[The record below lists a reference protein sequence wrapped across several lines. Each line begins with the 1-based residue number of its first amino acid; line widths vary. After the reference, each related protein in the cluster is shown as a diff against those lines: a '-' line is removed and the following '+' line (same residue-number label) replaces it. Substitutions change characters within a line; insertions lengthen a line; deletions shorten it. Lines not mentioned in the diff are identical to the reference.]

1 MLSVLPDK
9 IGKAFGNGTLS
20 ISSNRN
26 NKLAELINSK
36 YTEDLVEAIRI
47 LYCQYLQNKD
57 LTLYMSRI
65 INLLPREDLEL
76 KRLCQILI
84 SEFAAQANARTSKSQ
99 GDVLILATAPIF
111 KDLTNLN
118 TSIKLNALKTL
129 SSLRIQEL
137 TPMLFTAIRKI
148 QADKNPLVRRSVALS
163 ILKMHDLCS
172 DDVQPD
178 DYNDIINFL
187 LKDTHQTRLYA
198 IYVIFKITGDLS
210 ILHKY
215 YFQLIK
221 DLLNFNNFD
230 LERALQLLYQYSVM
244 YFKEGDKDLIKL
256 LDACEILLRLPYPG
270 IVLAISRLYLQ
281 FPQESRIKKL
291 IRTVVKFLNI
301 GSESKFIILQMLHQ
315 LALSYPQYV
324 KEHYRALSILQ
335 IEKLYCKLLKLEIL
349 SLLIDE
355 NNFNN
360 ILEELLYQARSNQ
373 PQLVAVAVKLLSKT
387 TIKFPKFIKRTIK
400 SLLDILKTGS
410 SDTKNHVVASFC
422 NLIST
427 QDNKLP
433 LLAICLQNIDDI
445 SDIRYK
451 ATVIKLL
458 RQEIEQIPT
467 IAAENLRKL
476 SLNFSQQHE
485 NVKYEILLLSHQ
497 LQTIHQEQQV
507 ELLHQYIMTLA
518 KFDSSLLVRDLFRTL
533 AKSVDF
539 KEDNV
544 QEEEKSSAPPVE
556 TQKLPIGSL
565 SHLVGIHLPGLKLPT
580 YLNEDTSEKRK
591 AEIIVA
597 PQKVEQPQQ
606 QQQQQQQK
614 QQPQS
619 QKQQQTQQ
627 VENKKEVLKKVEED
641 VKKHYQNLDQVLND
655 FFTD

>member
-9 IGKAFGNGTLS
+9 IGKAFGNSSLS
-20 ISSNRN
+20 IYSSRN

-84 SEFAAQANARTSKSQ
+84 SEFAAQPNARTSKSQ

-111 KDLTNLN
+111 KDLTNQN

-148 QADKNPLVRRSVALS
+148 QADKNGLVRRSVALS
-163 ILKMHDLCS
+163 ILKMHDMCS
-172 DDVQPD
+172 EDVQPD
-178 DYNDIINFL
+178 DYNDVINFL
-187 LKDTHQTRLYA
+187 LKDTHQTRLQA

-221 DLLNFNNFD
+221 DLLNFNSFD

-256 LDACEILLRLPYPG
+256 LDACEILLKLPYPG
-270 IVLAISRLYLQ
+270 IVQANQELRNLSEPLLNFQIQDLNPNLQ
-281 FPQESRIKKL
+281 SFKCYI
-291 IRTVVKFLNI
+291 N
-301 GSESKFIILQMLHQ
+301 LHSHIHNMQ
-315 LALSYPQYV
+315 
-324 KEHYRALSILQ
+324 KTHYRALTILQ

-410 SDTKNHVVASFC
+410 SDTKNHVIASFC

-427 QDNKLP
+427 QESKLP

-458 RQEIEQIPT
+458 RQEIDQIPT
-467 IAAENLRKL
+467 IAAESLRKL
-476 SLNFSQQHE
+476 SLTFSQQHE

-497 LQTIHQEQQV
+497 IQAIHQEQHI

-533 AKSVDF
+533 SKSIEF
-539 KEDNV
+539 KETLV
-544 QEEEKSSAPPVE
+544 LEEECVAPTLE
-556 TQKLPIGSL
+556 LHKLPIGSL
-565 SHLVGIHLPGLKLPT
+565 SHLVGIHLPGLKFPT

-591 AEIIVA
+591 VEIIVP
-597 PQKVEQPQQ
+597 PQKVEQPP
-606 QQQQQQQK
+606 QQQQQK
-614 QQPQS
+614 QQQI
-619 QKQQQTQQ
+619 QKQQSQPSQ
-627 VENKKEVLKKVEED
+627 VESKKEVLKRVEED